1 MKYLAFGPGDDYA
14 GKPGPQ
20 GDDLPG
26 CMMSILNAIAS
37 LAAIAFLLLAGD
49 PIHAAPF
56 ATEPIIGPSP
66 CHSETLWGCYAN
78 RLYLP
83 VVNHDGIVVGDDA
96 TPEPV
101 IVTPTPTGTATPTAT
116 VTPFPMITATLVI
129 VTVTP

>member
-1 MKYLAFGPGDDYA
+1 MKHLDFGPGDDYA

-26 CMMSILNAIAS
+26 CVLAALNSIAS
-37 LAAIAFLLLAGD
+37 LAAIAFLLLAGN

-56 ATEPIIGPSP
+56 ATEPIVGPAP
-66 CHSETLWGCYAN
+66 CHSDTPWGCYAN

-83 VVNHDGIVVGDDA
+83 VVAYDDIAVSDDA

-101 IVTPTPTGTATPTAT
+101 IVTPTPTSTATPTAT
-116 VTPFPMITATLVI
+116 VTPVPMVTATLVI

>member
-1 MKYLAFGPGDDYA
+1 MKQLAFGPGDDYA

-26 CMMSILNAIAS
+26 CVLATLNAITS
-37 LAAIAFLLLAGD
+37 AIVIALLLFAGN

-56 ATEPIIGPSP
+56 ATEPIIGPAP
-66 CHSETLWGCYAN
+66 CHSDTLWGCYAN

-83 VVNHDGIVVGDDA
+83 VVNYDGIVVGDDA

-101 IVTPTPTGTATPTAT
+101 IITPTPTSTPTPTAT
-116 VTPFPMITATLVI
+116 VTPVAQPTVTLVI